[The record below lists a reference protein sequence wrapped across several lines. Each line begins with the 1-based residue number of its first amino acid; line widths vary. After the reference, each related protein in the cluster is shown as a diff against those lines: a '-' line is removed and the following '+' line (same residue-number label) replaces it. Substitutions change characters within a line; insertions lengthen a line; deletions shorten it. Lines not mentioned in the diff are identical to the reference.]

1 MACHSAKRMQAGIM
15 RGKFLLLLLRQGF
28 INVAHT
34 KKNKKVIEH
43 ECRFPFIGF
52 SGCGIYVCRRLQG
65 IMQGM

>member
-34 KKNKKVIEH
+34 KKKQKSYRTRMSVSFH
-43 ECRFPFIGF
+43 WFL
-52 SGCGIYVCRRLQG
+52 RLWDLC
-65 IMQGM
+65 M

>member
-1 MACHSAKRMQAGIM
+1 MACHSAKRMQVGIM
-15 RGKFLLLLLRQGF
+15 RGKFLLLLLLRQGF

-34 KKNKKVIEH
+34 KKKVLEH

-52 SGCGIYVCRRLQG
+52 SGFGIYVCRRLQG